1 DRAVRR
7 RDERQRLRRAAGRVH
22 VVRVQ
27 RRAPLTAGNA
37 VTEDALQSQVA
48 GSVDAVAEEVRRL
61 RAASHT
67 DATVGVEAQ
76 AEHLLGRVAYDVRDR
91 DLVRDRSVVGAPE
104 HDPGTDAHAAL
115 TERDVAAITGR
126 RDVGRV

>member
-1 DRAVRR
+1 
-7 RDERQRLRRAAGRVH
+7 
-22 VVRVQ
+22 
-27 RRAPLTAGNA
+27 
-37 VTEDALQSQVA
+37 A

-126 RDVGRV
+126 RDVGRVGETDVLGDPGTRMDRDIGAEGPQHVDRGFKRI